1 MQLSQLKLSSN
12 FKRVKL
18 CLPCI
23 VTALRLLALPFLL
36 FSASSG
42 NFFITSVLFIFAI
55 ASDLLDGTIA
65 RRLHVSSKFG
75 ANLDA
80 IVDFV
85 FIGSMFYWFIHM
97 GYYPSWVLLLIV
109 AMFGQFMMTSSI
121 LKMIY
126 DPLGKYYGSMLYGT
140 IGLTLLFP
148 SQSAY
153 AIILA
158 AFIGATIA
166 SITSR
171 ILYALKLNKT

>member
-1 MQLSQLKLSSN
+1 MQLSQLKLSN

-42 NFFITSVLFIFAI
+42 KFFIASVLFIFAI

-97 GYYPSWVLLLIV
+97 GYYR
-109 AMFGQFMMTSSI
+109 
-121 LKMIY
+121 
-126 DPLGKYYGSMLYGT
+126 LGFCFL
-140 IGLTLLFP
+140 
-148 SQSAY
+148 
-153 AIILA
+153 
-158 AFIGATIA
+158 
-166 SITSR
+166 
-171 ILYALKLNKT
+171 